1 MNMKINRWI
10 FLSLPDLPWV
20 VWRPLSL
27 DLAFVISQKLI
38 FEVYQKFF
46 LNKSWKSGWRQIL
59 MVKWKWDEKKLLTIF
74 IAHILLVLFAL
85 LPKII
90 SSVNDIR
97 NKSYMN
103 CGNKMKMKKWSS
115 RWTQFM
121 QLRKETWKN
130 SGLQWGLNPWPCD
143 TGVMLYQLSYDTTD
157 VGSRSRYKICWRY
170 MRLGDTSSW
179 QSIFMGISQESILG
193 LLSFNIVMNDLP
205 CSITM

>member
-103 CGNKMKMKKWSS
+103 CGNKMKMKRWSS

>member
-1 MNMKINRWI
+1 MASRKRINLTNSSSKSI
-10 FLSLPDLPWV
+10 KSFFS
-20 VWRPLSL
+20 
-27 DLAFVISQKLI
+27 ISREK
-38 FEVYQKFF
+38 VDGGR
-46 LNKSWKSGWRQIL
+46 SWWWSG
-59 MVKWKWDEKKLLTIF
+59 KWDEKKLLTIF

-121 QLRKETWKN
+121 QLCKETWKN

-157 VGSRSRYKICWRY
+157 VGSRSRYKICLRY

>member
-1 MNMKINRWI
+1 MASRKRINLTNSSSKSI
-10 FLSLPDLPWV
+10 KSFFS
-20 VWRPLSL
+20 
-27 DLAFVISQKLI
+27 ISREK
-38 FEVYQKFF
+38 VDGGR
-46 LNKSWKSGWRQIL
+46 SWWWSG
-59 MVKWKWDEKKLLTIF
+59 KWDEKKLLTIF

-85 LPKII
+85 LRKII